1 MSDQGKAR
9 KIREIFSAIA
19 GRYDFLNHLLSAN
32 VDRRWRRICVR
43 EVRRRVAVPVPE
55 ILDVGCGTG
64 DLSLAF
70 ARLGL
75 GESGASRAQ

>member
-19 GRYDFLNHLLSAN
+19 GRYDLLNHLLSARA
-32 VDRRWRRICVR
+32 DRRWRRICVR

-55 ILDVGCGTG
+55 ILDVGCATG

-70 ARLGL
+70 ARLGP